1 MENEQTRQ
9 LHFTTPWQLEIIRN
23 ANHGGGKGVYGGG
36 KGNPANF
43 GVKAIQDAFP
53 AGKGGKAEGGG
64 KVKKVK
70 GGGKKNKGAS
80 KGKSVT
86 PGPEKRRIC
95 YAFNNGQGC
104 DNSCGMAHVCQ
115 ICLLDDHGK
124 FECPTLKKKG
134 Q

>member
-1 MENEQTRQ
+1 MDNEQTRQ

-23 ANHGGGKGVYGGG
+23 AGQVKGAPGGG

-43 GVKAIQDAFP
+43 GVKAIQDIFP
-53 AGKGGKAEGGG
+53 GGKGVKADGGG

-70 GGGKKNKGAS
+70 GGGKKNKAAG
-80 KGKSVT
+80 KGKSVL

-95 YAFNNGQGC
+95 YSFNNGQGC
-104 DNSCGMAHVCQ
+104 DGSCGMAHVCQ
-115 ICLLDDHGK
+115 ICLQPEHGK
-124 FECPTLKKKG
+124 NDCPTLKNKG